1 MKAIRWQNLL
11 PLVTILL
18 LGFTVALTPCASA
31 QTIRVL
37 LVGNDS
43 DVPNYTKSMNM
54 VVGLLKTI
62 AEKTGSELDSTR
74 VDFALPSITSVP
86 EQTTEWLENVSPAR
100 NDVVFVYYSRA
111 EDDETMSDEN
121 VGLDIAEFA
130 EKLGKKSGRLK
141 ILITDTHLQLVDN
154 VDEIT
159 PTHEASESV
168 FHNLF
173 IEHKGFIHLSSNS
186 EDEYAFSD
194 TNGGWFTQALVE
206 ALHAVPENE
215 GSAVS
220 WGEVLEKTVERTK
233 NLYEKHSPNFSDELK
248 GDMNEHNIKLSQTPM
263 VRGDSLIMIPTVHVL
278 FIIEDVDDAGD
289 KSVGK
294 MNHRRIQGLL
304 RGAKNLGICNV
315 EMTSLVS
322 SQDNLKPAE
331 VKAWTEAIQ
340 PRENDTVFI
349 YYSANDSN
357 PDEANS
363 QSELLKNL
371 ETAIKS
377 DSVKK
382 SRLQILIVD
391 TYRVGP
397 GLIIPRF
404 GLPYP
409 QTVFHNLFLEHK
421 GLLHLVSRSEDELAF
436 GDAYDGGWFTRNL
449 VEAIYE
455 IRPREDFPKQVPD
468 PDRDFLGWKELVENT
483 SKRTQDR
490 FESSYPE
497 GFEDAANYLETF
509 PEEDREKLL
518 EVLENENIVKRQT
531 PKAHKL
537 PKKM

>member
-1 MKAIRWQNLL
+1 MKAVRWQYLL
-11 PLVTILL
+11 PLVTLL
-18 LGFTVALTPCASA
+18 LSFTVVLTPFASA
-31 QTIRVL
+31 QTIRAL
-37 LVGNDS
+37 LVGNDN
-43 DVPNYTKSMNM
+43 DVPNYTKNMNM

-62 AEKTGSELDSTR
+62 AKETGSELDSTR
-74 VDFALPSITSVP
+74 VDFAMPNITSVP
-86 EQTTEWLENVSPAR
+86 EQATEWLENVSPAG
-100 NDVVFVYYSRA
+100 NDVVFVYYSRTEA
-111 EDDETMSDEN
+111 DETMSDEN

-141 ILITDTHLQLVDN
+141 ILITDTHLRHVDSG
-154 VDEIT
+154 DEIT
-159 PTHEASESV
+159 GPDEASESV
-168 FHNLF
+168 LHNLF

-186 EDEYAFSD
+186 EGEYAFSD
-194 TNGGWFTQALVE
+194 VNGGWFTQALVG
-206 ALHAVPENE
+206 ALYAGPENE
-215 GSAVS
+215 GSSVS
-220 WGEVLEKTVERTK
+220 WDKVLERTVEGTK
-233 NLYEKHSPNFSDELK
+233 KLYEKHSPNFPDELK
-248 GDMNEHNIKLSQTPM
+248 GDMNEHNIKPSQTPM
-263 VRGDSLIMIPTVHVL
+263 AHGGFPTMSPTVHVL
-278 FIIEDVDDAGD
+278 FVITDNNDAGD

-294 MNHRRIQGLL
+294 MNHKRIQGLL

-315 EMTSLVS
+315 EMKSLVS

-340 PRENDTVFI
+340 PRENDTVLI

-357 PDEANS
+357 PDEADS
-363 QSELLKNL
+363 QSELLKSL

-382 SRLQILIVD
+382 SRLQMLIVD

-455 IRPREDFPKQVPD
+455 IRPREDFPRQVPD
-468 PDRDFLGWKELVENT
+468 PDRDFLGWKELVEST
-483 SKRTQDR
+483 SERTQKR

-497 GFEDAANYLETF
+497 GFGDPENYLETF
-509 PEEDREKLL
+509 SEEDREK
-518 EVLENENIVKRQT
+518 VLEALEDERTVKRQT